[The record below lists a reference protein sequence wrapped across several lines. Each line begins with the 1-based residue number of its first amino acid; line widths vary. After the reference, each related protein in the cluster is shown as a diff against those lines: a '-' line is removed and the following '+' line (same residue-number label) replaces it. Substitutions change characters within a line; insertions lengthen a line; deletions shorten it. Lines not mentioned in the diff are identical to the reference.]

1 MVALPA
7 LIRSTRDLLVAEP
20 KQTLRLFASL
30 KHHDKLGEV
39 DIVWRCTIDNWL
51 CERLS
56 SWELNPDRVDELHSL
71 LSLSAYVEK
80 MPVLLV
86 GIVERMLDA
95 PNPEGSWNASPV
107 NAAWVL
113 STCMRTLAGSKN
125 VSWKDQADL
134 VGWTRTVV
142 QRWSWSQCALSGLV
156 SLTQSK

>member
-39 DIVWRCTIDNWL
+39 DIVWRSTIDNWL

-56 SWELNPDRVDELHSL
+56 GWELNPDRVDELHSL

-86 GIVERMLDA
+86 GRCTQPRGFMEHIPCKRSLGFVDMYAYSCRIEERVM
-95 PNPEGSWNASPV
+95 E
-107 NAAWVL
+107 
-113 STCMRTLAGSKN
+113 R
-125 VSWKDQADL
+125 
-134 VGWTRTVV
+134 
-142 QRWSWSQCALSGLV
+142 SGRFGGV
-156 SLTQSK
+156 D